1 MPTSRVVRSANRT
14 ISHSSCGRGTATA
27 LARRP
32 DSPVQRVRP
41 PQGLELLPGRRR
53 KSDLQQEGLIG
64 LYKAIRDYRV
74 DKDTSFRSFAEL
86 CITRQIITAIKG
98 ATRFKHG
105 PLNGYISFSH
115 TPAGQ
120 DPDSGDCTIG
130 DTLAASNVHDP
141 ANRVIS
147 SEGLEAL
154 VGVLG
159 ASLSKLEA
167 QVLARFMEGESYES
181 IGECLGC
188 DAKAVDNA
196 LQRVKRKVGTH
207 LDARG

>member
-1 MPTSRVVRSANRT
+1 
-14 ISHSSCGRGTATA
+14 
-27 LARRP
+27 
-32 DSPVQRVRP
+32 
-41 PQGLELLPGRRR
+41 
-53 KSDLQQEGLIG
+53 
-64 LYKAIRDYRV
+64 
-74 DKDTSFRSFAEL
+74 
-86 CITRQIITAIKG
+86 
-98 ATRFKHG
+98 
-105 PLNGYISFSH
+105 
-115 TPAGQ
+115 
-120 DPDSGDCTIG
+120 
-130 DTLAASNVHDP
+130 
-141 ANRVIS
+141 VIS

-181 IGECLGC
+181 IGESLGC